1 MSDPA
6 AGLDMYE
13 EAASPSI
20 EPWQHGPA
28 LVKCSTSWCGPCKRI
43 SPTFLAYASRG
54 ELPCFEV
61 DIDASPDFATHYDIK
76 ALPTFLLLQDGD
88 VQGRIEGADWDQV
101 LQMLKGRKVA

>member
-28 LVKCSTSWCGPCKRI
+28 LVKCSTSWCGPCKTI
-43 SPTFLAYASRG
+43 AHIVDAFFVSSPPNIICA
-54 ELPCFEV
+54 
-61 DIDASPDFATHYDIK
+61 DIDVDKIYTVEK
-76 ALPTFLLLQDGD
+76 
-88 VQGRIEGADWDQV
+88 R
-101 LQMLKGRKVA
+101 KGFSEIYEN